1 MSQSEVAQLRT
12 KIEEEVHAMRQGLS
26 GLAAG
31 NSKHQFIQAK
41 MHRIGQI
48 EDQLAT
54 HVGVDEA
61 MLFCCQTYIQV
72 MEESEQITQEEIKKG
87 LTRLNAAWQSLK
99 EAKEDYQRAQEV
111 YKMFYSWLQA
121 RASFS
126 LDTTTDFY
134 RLDTNEIGIDERK
147 KENIID
153 SGRD

>member
-1 MSQSEVAQLRT
+1 MSQSEIAQLRT
-12 KIEEEVHAMRQGLS
+12 KIEEELHAMRQGVS

-54 HVGVDEA
+54 HIGFDQA
-61 MLFCCQTYIQV
+61 TLFCCQAYIQV
-72 MEESEQITQEEIKKG
+72 MEEPEQTTQEEIEKG
-87 LTRLNAAWQSLK
+87 LYRLNAAWQSLK
-99 EAKEDYQRAQEV
+99 KEKENYQSAQEV
-111 YKMFYSWLQA
+111 YKMFYAWLQA

-126 LDTTTDFY
+126 LDTTTGFY
-134 RLDTNEIGIDERK
+134 RLDANETNPHEQK
-147 KENIID
+147 KDTIID